1 MSETLY
7 SQALT
12 FHGIGKAKARHLCAL
27 TGFGP
32 RKRINK
38 QVLYTF
44 FGTFAKTRN
53 IKLLGYNLRMMTI
66 YHIIHLRKIK
76 TLRGLR
82 SAGGLPVRGQRT
94 HANARTPAKLANMR
108 HHIDMDVIKQRTA
121 FDPITYKSK
130 RKKRKKKT
138 KTKLTNVNVT
148 GKKSGKNKQKKK
160 K

>member
-82 SAGGLPVRGQRT
+82 LQADYLFVD
-94 HANARTPAKLANMR
+94 NARMQTHVLLPN
-108 HHIDMDVIKQRTA
+108 
-121 FDPITYKSK
+121 
-130 RKKRKKKT
+130 
-138 KTKLTNVNVT
+138 
-148 GKKSGKNKQKKK
+148 
-160 K
+160 